1 MISSK
6 VTYSAALL
14 LSAVSAAISLPAAA
28 GLDLYALNSKLST
41 GTCASAPQPG
51 GKPTLMECYGS
62 FYGIRAQR
70 GDPNRW
76 VEFGVS
82 EQGSLLFWMNFNGN
96 TYSCAAPN
104 TQGWKDAFVT
114 AASSS
119 AFFDIWF
126 DPATGQCTSLFGAS
140 GSQFKSASAL

>member
-14 LSAVSAAISLPAAA
+14 LTALSAAVSMPAAA
-28 GLDLYALNSKLST
+28 GLDLYALNLKIST
-41 GTCASAPQPG
+41 GACVSQPQPN
-51 GKPTLMECYGS
+51 GKPTLMNCYGS

-70 GDPNRW
+70 ADANRW
-76 VEFGVS
+76 VEFGVG
-82 EQGSLLFWMNFNGN
+82 EQGSLLFWMNINGT

-119 AFFDIWF
+119 AYFDIWF

-140 GSQFKSASAL
+140 GSQFKNASAL